1 MLISKSRTPPDKSEK
16 WRLHPLI
23 HTRLEFTL
31 AQDIEN
37 RQGIVGIK
45 KPPLTRTASKGFRA
59 ARMEHTSPQPSLNI
73 RPLRRRR

>member
-1 MLISKSRTPPDKSEK
+1 LRLTGWLKGEDADCE
-16 WRLHPLI
+16 LHPLI

-59 ARMEHTSPQPSLNI
+59 ARMEHTSPNLP
-73 RPLRRRR
+73 